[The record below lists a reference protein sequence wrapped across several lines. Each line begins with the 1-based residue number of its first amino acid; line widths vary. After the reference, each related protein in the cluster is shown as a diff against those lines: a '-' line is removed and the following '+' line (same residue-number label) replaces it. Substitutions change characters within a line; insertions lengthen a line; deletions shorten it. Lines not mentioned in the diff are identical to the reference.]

1 MIRAIINR
9 MSAGSFLIKGWS
21 VLSVSALLAVATTN
35 QVHARFAWLALFM
48 AIAFWMLDAHFLRQ
62 KRLFR
67 RTYDRVQSLQESEVD
82 FNMDTAPVD
91 GEAASYGS
99 ALFSRSLGAFHGTIV
114 ILVAGVRLLFYG
126 GW

>member
-9 MSAGSFLIKGWS
+9 MSAGSFVIKGWS
-21 VLSVSALLAVATTN
+21 VLIVSALLAVATN
-35 QVHARFAWLALFM
+35 QAHARFAWLALFM

-67 RTYDRVQSLQESEVD
+67 KTYDRVQSLQESEVD

-99 ALFSRSLGAFHGTIV
+99 ALFSSALGAFHGTIV
-114 ILVAGVRLLFYG
+114 LLVAAVRLIFYG